1 MCGQVYLWDNC
12 FVNPET
18 INLKVRILGMPIGN
32 FMSRGKPGIPK
43 DGDGDGKFTP
53 VGSTEDN
60 MPYHS
65 AVNAL
70 VGVLRRQRPS
80 YRNDLSRRRK
90 LVKEIIADAREGGFT
105 RDRNIQGDIK
115 TGISIGLNRHGVS
128 TKASDV
134 WDENGNPKEDAIR
147 TILAWMQYHGNKVF
161 ENPLDGARERGIGGW
176 VQDVDG
182 VPHFFLD
189 VVDIYPTNDEN
200 IRKAAALGKAQNQ
213 KAVAI
218 LDKIWE
224 AKEAQARKE
233 VPDWDAPFIDSGGDG
248 ADVMPWDFFKDSL
261 KVFAEPKR
269 IISNIFRPQ
278 QNGKSDNFS
287 VRFVISETESHG

>member
-1 MCGQVYLWDNC
+1 MDDE
-12 FVNPET
+12 PM
-18 INLKVRILGMPIGN
+18 NLKVRILGMPIGN
-32 FMSRGKPGIPK
+32 VLRRGKPGIPK

-53 VGSTEDN
+53 AGSTEDN

-65 AVNAL
+65 AVNAM

-80 YRNDLSRRRK
+80 YKNDLSRRRK

-128 TKASDV
+128 TKASNV
-134 WDENGNPKEDAIR
+134 WDENGNPREDAIR
-147 TILAWMQYHGNKVF
+147 TVLAWMQYHGDKVF
-161 ENPLDGARERGIGGW
+161 GSPLEGARERGVGGW
-176 VQDVDG
+176 VENIDG

-213 KAVAI
+213 KMVAI

-224 AKEAQARKE
+224 AKEAVVRKE
-233 VPDWDAPFIDSGGDG
+233 QPDWDAPFIISDGDG
-248 ADVMPWDFFKDSL
+248 ADVIPWDFFKDAL

-269 IISNIFRPQ
+269 IIPNIFRPQ
-278 QNGKSDNFS
+278 QDGKSSEFS
-287 VRFVISETESHG
+287 VRFVISETEQHG